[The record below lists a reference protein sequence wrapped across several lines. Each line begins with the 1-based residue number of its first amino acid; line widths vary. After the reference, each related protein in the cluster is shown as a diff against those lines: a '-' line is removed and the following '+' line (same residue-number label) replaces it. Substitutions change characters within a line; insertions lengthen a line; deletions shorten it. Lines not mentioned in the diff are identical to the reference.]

1 MKVLLAMIM
10 TTAFSASAFGAC
22 SISTVGQCKDRSE
35 CVALS
40 KEGGVQ
46 FDFQEGRAQ
55 KCMSVD
61 TKGTTNCLQT
71 NNSPIAK
78 TGESTGSGT
87 SSSSSSAAQK

>member
-1 MKVLLAMIM
+1 MKLLLAIIM

-22 SISTVGQCKDRSE
+22 AVSTAKDCSTRAE

-61 TKGTTNCLQT
+61 TQGTTNCLQT

>member
-1 MKVLLAMIM
+1 MKLLLAMIM
-10 TTAFSASAFGAC
+10 TTVFTASAFGAC
-22 SISTVGQCKDRSE
+22 GVSTAKDCSTRADCVG
-35 CVALS
+35 LS

-61 TKGTTNCLQT
+61 TQGATNCLQT

-78 TGESTGSGT
+78 TGESTGSGST
-87 SSSSSSAAQK
+87 SGSSSAAQK